1 MMGLTDEREW
11 QESGRHG
18 ASILQE
24 APHLRQ
30 LPPPLDGSRHNA
42 VR

>member
-1 MMGLTDEREW
+1 MMGSTDEHEW
-11 QESGRHG
+11 PESEHYG
-18 ASILQE
+18 ASVLQE

-30 LPPPLDGSRHNA
+30 LPSPLDGSRHNA